1 MSGVRTTLVSDAHE
15 YTRSSVPWRLE
26 TKLAAK
32 GETHTGKKYGWKLI
46 HYLSGGGMRT
56 FGRTIRQEEASVKR
70 TRFLVAAG
78 VVGLLWLWFLVG

>member
-1 MSGVRTTLVSDAHE
+1 MPG
-15 YTRSSVPWRLE
+15 RLE
-26 TKLAAK
+26 TNLAAK

-56 FGRTIRQEEASVKR
+56 FGRTIRQEEASVQR

-78 VVGLLWLWFLVG
+78 VGGILRTCFPVG